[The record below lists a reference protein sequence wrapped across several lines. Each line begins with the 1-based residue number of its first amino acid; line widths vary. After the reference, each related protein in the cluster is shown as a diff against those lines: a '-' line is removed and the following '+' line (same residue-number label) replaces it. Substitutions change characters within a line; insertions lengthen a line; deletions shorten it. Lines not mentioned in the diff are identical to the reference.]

1 MIFENTF
8 LDQIINAKRDRRIL
22 SSPKKLLVIGD
33 LRALRDDTVQ
43 DNVQS
48 CTAFH

>member
-22 SSPKKLLVIGD
+22 GSPIKLLVIGD